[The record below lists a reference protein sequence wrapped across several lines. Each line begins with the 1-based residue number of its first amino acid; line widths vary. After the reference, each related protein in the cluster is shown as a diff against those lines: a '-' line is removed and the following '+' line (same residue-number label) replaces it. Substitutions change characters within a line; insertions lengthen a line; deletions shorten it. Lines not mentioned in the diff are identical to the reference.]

1 MSNLTPPTAAVLI
14 RSLSSIL
21 TYDKELKPTE
31 LKPKTSVILN
41 LIIWFLL
48 YYLLSH
54 NSKRWSLWCIY
65 RDDEVETSTERQEP
79 QLTSSPSSDVS
90 NATIQ
95 LPVFQLTT
103 QPPSVAFN
111 AVNLMDIPAEKHQP
125 TSGGQC
131 KSNLFQRSLFSCIFF
146 FLNFVEFFSV
156 HFCPAYHTKVD
167 ASSHSTRGSAVYLN
181 IVSCPDAWE
190 TS

>member
-48 YYLLSH
+48 YYLLSY

-103 QPPSVAFN
+103 PPPSVAFN

-146 FLNFVEFFSV
+146 FFFFGILWNFFLYIFVLRIIQRWMLPVTPLEGV
-156 HFCPAYHTKVD
+156 LCIWT
-167 ASSHSTRGSAVYLN
+167 
-181 IVSCPDAWE
+181 
-190 TS
+190 